1 LTALVVLGIVLGLLV
16 LGLCIPLEVSFYAS
30 GCNLKGK
37 FSWLFGLISRDI
49 SYSRRQGGTPIRPCD
64 LNNLFRIEGLLGNV
78 RNLISSILK
87 SSQVSECDVYLKY
100 GLADPAA
107 TGVSY
112 ALLMPMACGLNTL
125 PHCHIDVEPSFLDL
139 AFETEALLKVRL
151 LPVRILP
158 PALRF
163 IFSPGG
169 IQLLRYYWHHSR

>member
-1 LTALVVLGIVLGLLV
+1 LTALVVLGIVIGLLA

-30 GCNLKGK
+30 GCNLKGR

-49 SYSRRQGGTPIRPCD
+49 SYSSRQGGTPSHPH
-64 LNNLFRIEGLLGNV
+64 NLSGLFKIKGLPSDV
-78 RNLISSILK
+78 KRLVSSILK

-100 GLADPAA
+100 GLANPAA

-112 ALLMPMACGLNTL
+112 ALLMPMACGLNAL
-125 PHCHIDVEPSFLDL
+125 PHCHIDVEPSFLEP
-139 AFETEALLKVRL
+139 AFETEASLKVRL